1 MKSQILLTFV
11 FTLLLTAGCTNMPF
25 ERSASSGYSNYSDS
39 DFREVSLKDIANRNE
54 NFSSRSLSPNE
65 QTEYKSQS
73 DRKSLEAGLL
83 TPEERKQYIRYKPYL
98 NEEEKIEFL
107 KLEDVYARERWIQA
121 RGLDFSSERHSRN
134 IASLIEQNDIA
145 LGMQKE
151 AVRDSWG
158 DPDYVEVSGNPKFEN
173 ERWKFSLP
181 IQTSEGYQIE
191 ERLVYFENGRVVG
204 WSSR

>member
-1 MKSQILLTFV
+1 MKTQTFLI
-11 FTLLLTAGCTNMPF
+11 FIFSLMLTAACTNMPF
-25 ERSASSGYSNYSDS
+25 DRSSSSGYSNYSDS
-39 DFREVSLKDIANRNE
+39 NFAEVDLA
-54 NFSSRSLSPNE
+54 SSRSLSSIESDNF
-65 QTEYKSQS
+65 TNQS
-73 DRKSLEAGLL
+73 SRKSLEANLQ
-83 TPEERKQYIRYKPYL
+83 TPEEKKQYIRYKSYL
-98 NEEEKIEFL
+98 SEDEKIEFL
-107 KLEDVYARERWIQA
+107 RLEDTYARERWIQS

-151 AVRDSWG
+151 AVKDSWG

-181 IQTSEGYQIE
+181 IQTPEGYQIE
-191 ERLVYFENGRVVG
+191 ERLVYFESGRVVG

>member
-1 MKSQILLTFV
+1 LKTQTFLV
-11 FTLLLTAGCTNMPF
+11 FIFSLLLTAACTNMPF
-25 ERSASSGYSNYSDS
+25 ERSASSGYSNYE
-39 DFREVSLKDIANRNE
+39 DFNYADVGD
-54 NFSSRSLSPNE
+54 FVSSRSLTPSESDHYTN
-65 QTEYKSQS
+65 QS
-73 DRKSLEAGLL
+73 ERKSLEARLQ
-83 TPEERKQYIRYKPYL
+83 TPEEKKQYIRYRPYL

-107 KLEDVYARERWIQA
+107 KLDDTYARERWIQT
-121 RGLDFSSERHSRN
+121 RGLEFSSERHSRN
-134 IASLIEQNDIA
+134 IASLIEENDIA

-191 ERLVYFENGRVVG
+191 ERLVYFESGRVVG